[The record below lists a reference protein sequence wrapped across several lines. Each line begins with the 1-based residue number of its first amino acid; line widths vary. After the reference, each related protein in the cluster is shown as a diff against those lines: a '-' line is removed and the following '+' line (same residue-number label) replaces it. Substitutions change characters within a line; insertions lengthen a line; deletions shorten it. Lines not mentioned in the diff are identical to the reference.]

1 MAHSNGRIYI
11 DPNSTG
17 VEIAD
22 LQQVLGRSTGDLGQ
36 LCSDQ
41 EAYIDHYEN
50 EGAQDYDPEDEST
63 WGTPVWALRPLNPG
77 RINKWAKY
85 KPIRSI
91 EKAFVTL
98 AQRIAAG
105 HGFSQVS
112 PLSWSVI
119 QSNDLPDSFEY
130 LPPRG
135 MGAGL
140 HGEDEWFRIFDFC
153 HIESDLS
160 QLDED
165 GYNHNALPP
174 IDWFLHIDGMEDAK
188 ELSFNIF
195 YRSLSDVKV
204 RAKYRI
210 GNQCSIGSPGNIEI
224 SLDQLT
230 FYTGSGSVG
239 NVGSQF
245 KICVTNF
252 ASGALHSAEAPKVLN
267 VLTDTGSGVGFEIDL
282 SSVMPGGGG
291 QVWPQDQDTGYS
303 FYPRLKDKDTS
314 TYWSAIIGS
323 PLRITTYLFN
333 PLAINFNGAIA
344 FYDGA
349 PDSGGTLF
357 AQFTPDGNAVKITST
372 GVAGAT
378 VTWTSNNLYV
388 RFYSIRITNSDNANI
403 GCAILGDLGGVEVT
417 VGSQTIASN
426 GATGGN
432 PTFTVPANGSYT
444 IGGMGAYKDFSFGQ
458 QSLTFTSGGGSATD
472 KRASFAAPT
481 IIITTLAA
489 YSYVSGQRLYYY

>member
-1 MAHSNGRIYI
+1 MANSNGKIYAT
-11 DPNSTG
+11 PSNG
-17 VEIAD
+17 VSIGD
-22 LQQVLGRSTGDLGQ
+22 LQTVLGSTRND
-36 LCSDQ
+36 
-41 EAYIDHYEN
+41 I
-50 EGAQDYDPEDEST
+50 GALIT
-63 WGTPVWALRPLNPG
+63 NGN
-77 RINKWAKY
+77 IKKWAKF
-85 KPIRSI
+85 KPIRSS
-91 EKAFVTL
+91 EKGFVTL

-105 HGFSQVS
+105 HGFGSVT
-112 PLSWSVI
+112 PLAWSVI
-119 QSNDLPDSFEY
+119 QSNQLPDSFTY
-130 LPPRG
+130 LRPRG
-135 MGAGL
+135 KGGGDNGA
-140 HGEDEWFRIFDFC
+140 DEWFRFFDFC
-153 HIESDLS
+153 HIETDLT
-160 QLDED
+160 QLASD
-165 GYNHNALPP
+165 GYNHNAIAP

-188 ELSFNIF
+188 VLSFNTF

-210 GNQCSIGSPGNIEI
+210 GNQCSIGSPGNMEI
-224 SLDQLT
+224 GLDELS
-230 FYTGSGSVG
+230 FYTGSGTVG

-267 VLTDTGSGVGFEIDL
+267 VLTNTGSGVGYEIDL

-291 QVWPQDQDTGYS
+291 QVWPQDQNTDFV

-314 TYWSAIIGS
+314 TYWSAATDT
-323 PLRITTYLFN
+323 PLRLSTYLFN
-333 PLAINFNGAIA
+333 PLEITFNGAIA

-357 AQFTPDGNAVKITST
+357 AQFTPNGNAVKITST
-372 GVAGAT
+372 GAAGAT

-388 RFYSIRITNSDNANI
+388 RFYSIRVTNSDNADI
-403 GCAILGDLGGVEVT
+403 GCAILGDRGGVEVT

-432 PTFTVPANGSYT
+432 PTFTVPANGAYT
-444 IGGMGAYKDFSFGQ
+444 IGGMGAYKDFSFGS